1 MPNKWSNRG
10 FLKRAVIVAIVFGD
24 RNITNNVLLTLGLK
38 LFVNSLDLIRNV
50 IVLMQEVILHH
61 ENISNILSILNSCTI
76 FSTHF
81 LNRKFK
87 GVLFMHKT

>member
-50 IVLMQEVILHH
+50 IVLMQEASLHH
-61 ENISNILSILNSCTI
+61 ENIPNILSILNSYI
-76 FSTHF
+76 NISTHF
-81 LNRKFK
+81 
-87 GVLFMHKT
+87 